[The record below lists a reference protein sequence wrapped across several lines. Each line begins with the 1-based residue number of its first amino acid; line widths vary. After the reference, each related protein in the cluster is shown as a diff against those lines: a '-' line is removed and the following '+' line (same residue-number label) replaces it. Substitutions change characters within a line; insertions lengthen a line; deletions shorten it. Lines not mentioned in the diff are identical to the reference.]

1 MNGAMGSSAY
11 ACFPPNMIVLYGVAP
26 SETSPWPASADPAPL
41 IPPGAFPVQADPV
54 ASLVRGLE
62 QAVERAQKAE
72 IECTR
77 LRGQLAAEPATPW
90 RKGRKTEPDMLFDL
104 SPEEPADIEP
114 PSPHDTMQSL
124 RHYCEV
130 NPRNPQTCSRGVEHC
145 RVEHPPC
152 SRCTELEAEVELLEA
167 RIDADGDAMAH
178 EITRRAVLEALVR
191 ELYQTM
197 EHSGCDLRLVA
208 RSRELV
214 PDTHVCP
221 GCTISDPALCLDC
234 ARDARVR

>member
-1 MNGAMGSSAY
+1 MSPDRTPVTPELLADLRAH
-11 ACFPPNMIVLYGVAP
+11 PPTSHLSPMPAPGLVDLSDVKAPGLVDREHLYDP
-26 SETSPWPASADPAPL
+26 DPAAHG
-41 IPPGAFPVQADPV
+41 IHYM
-54 ASLVRGLE
+54 SGLE
-62 QAVERAQKAE
+62 FLDAIKKIRE
-72 IECTR
+72 
-77 LRGQLAAEPATPW
+77 
-90 RKGRKTEPDMLFDL
+90 TEPDMLFDL

-208 RSRELV
+208 RSRDML
-214 PDTHVCP
+214 
-221 GCTISDPALCLDC
+221 
-234 ARDARVR
+234 